1 MKTKMYMN
9 PETGSVDDYD
19 GWWYEDEN
27 GHEVNGVDQG
37 GLIEVVRNASGDW
50 VDAAASSLG
59 RRGGKTRTDKTSAA
73 SRENG
78 KKGGRPRKA
87 TTE

>member
-9 PETGSVDDYD
+9 PETGSVDDHD

-27 GHEVNGVDQG
+27 ENEVNAVDRG
-37 GLIEVVRNASGDW
+37 EVTEVVRNANGDW

-59 RRGGKTRTDKTSAA
+59 RRGGKARTDKTATA

>member
-1 MKTKMYMN
+1 METKMYMN
-9 PETGSVDDYD
+9 VETGSVDDHD
-19 GWWYEDEN
+19 GWWYEDDD
-27 GHEVNGVDQG
+27 GTEVNAVDQG
-37 GLIEVVRNASGDW
+37 GLVEVVKNANGDW

-59 RRGGKTRTDKTSAA
+59 RRGGKTRTDKTATA

-87 TTE
+87 TAE